1 MTTYYRTTDGAL
13 IELTPEQIGQL
24 APNKRDTLKAYSV
37 DAEPTLSDTQFVA
50 PGPVVVDG
58 SSARRTWVVVDK
70 SPDQIAGEAF
80 QVQRAVELDQIRAA
94 YAALKAGTGTAA
106 ERLTRCERVLAR
118 LLKDM
123 FGGETK

>member
-50 PGPVVVDG
+50 PGPVVVDLESLASDLVG
-58 SSARRTWVVVDK
+58 
-70 SPDQIAGEAF
+70 
-80 QVQRAVELDQIRAA
+80 
-94 YAALKAGTGTAA
+94 
-106 ERLTRCERVLAR
+106 RLVHHNPGAP
-118 LLKDM
+118 
-123 FGGETK
+123 GA